1 LKHTREKKR
10 HAKFIG
16 RTAKA
21 LSVMLVLMVLGG
33 WGLYHA
39 SQQMPDFYAEAL
51 VVGAEQQ
58 QNAGYVLEQEVL
70 DLHTD
75 LQQLPTWEA
84 FFSEAELNG
93 WLAAD
98 LPRKFPSFLPAEI
111 DAPRVNLEKGQL
123 KLACR
128 YRSGGLATVVHLT
141 VFVHMADEPNTVAI
155 RLSKARAGALPL
167 PLKSFLDHVTDL
179 ARRLSLPLRW
189 TQQSGDPVALLT
201 FPSEFKAFKNR
212 IVELTVVEVLE
223 EQIRLGGHARNR
235 DAEES
240 GTTTTDGRQGPARR

>member
-1 LKHTREKKR
+1 MKHTQETKR

-16 RTAKA
+16 RTAKVLTA
-21 LSVMLVLMVLGG
+21 VLVLMVLSG

-51 VVGAEQQ
+51 VATAEQQ
-58 QNAGYVLEQEVL
+58 ADAGYELEQEVL

-98 LPRKFPSFLPAEI
+98 LPRKFPRFLPPEI
-111 DAPRVNLEKGQL
+111 DSPRVDLEEGQL

-128 YRSGGLATVVHLT
+128 YRSGGLTTVVHLT
-141 VFVHMADEPNTVAI
+141 VFVRMADEPNTIAI
-155 RLSKARAGALPL
+155 RFSKARAGALPL
-167 PLKSFLDHVTDL
+167 PLKSFLDHVSDV
-179 ARRLSLPLRW
+179 ARR
-189 TQQSGDPVALLT
+189 
-201 FPSEFKAFKNR
+201 
-212 IVELTVVEVLE
+212 
-223 EQIRLGGHARNR
+223 
-235 DAEES
+235 
-240 GTTTTDGRQGPARR
+240 